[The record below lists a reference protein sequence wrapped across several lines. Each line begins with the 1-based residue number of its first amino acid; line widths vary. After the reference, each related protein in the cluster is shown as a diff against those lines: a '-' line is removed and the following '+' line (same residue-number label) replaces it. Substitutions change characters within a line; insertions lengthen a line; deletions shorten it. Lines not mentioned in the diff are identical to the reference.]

1 MSDLPPPSMPPP
13 PPPDGLTPP
22 PGYVPYGPGGQ
33 RGFQSIGGLTKWLV
47 IAVAATIATQA
58 LSLVAQLTLRDDAV
72 SLADNL
78 DELTGRLGFYLLAS
92 LLAAAVGVTQLV
104 LLIIWTFRMAK
115 NLELLGR
122 KLSFSAGATI
132 AVNILGGC
140 TLGILNFFM
149 WKEQWQ
155 ASDPAVAAH
164 DPAWKRAAIAPVIIA
179 NLVLGL
185 LGTAVGL
192 TLGLQAGF
200 GGFGNTDT
208 STLGQNLSDRFG
220 FVVVS
225 GVLTLAAAATFLV
238 LVRRLAARHMRAI
251 GEV

>member
-78 DELTGRLGFYLLAS
+78 DELTGRLGFYLLVS

-122 KLSFSAGATI
+122 KLTFSAGATI

-155 ASDPAVAAH
+155 ASDPAVAPH
-164 DPAWKRAAIAPVIIA
+164 DPAWKRGAIAPVIIA

-192 TLGLQAGF
+192 TLGLQAGL

-208 STLGQNLSDRFG
+208 ETLGQNLSDRFG

-238 LVRRLAARHMRAI
+238 LVRQLAARHMRAI